1 MAITERALRPQEIK
15 EIADHAAR
23 ALGLLALPD
32 PHAPPE
38 AVLDALDDFID
49 RWQERQRSPLKRL
62 LSRGPAPNPTATALG
77 LGFVWG
83 DQLARRFG
91 WEWTCVQ
98 EGGAEAYAV
107 APPDRALIIYPT
119 HFLKACLA
127 DPRADCTVML
137 AFNMLADGQMAG
149 MPARGYENVM
159 AGVRRVVPKR

>member
-1 MAITERALRPQEIK
+1 MVVTERALRPQEVK

-38 AVLDALDDFID
+38 AVLAALDAFVG
-49 RWQERQRSPLKRL
+49 RWQEQQRSPLKRL
-62 LSRGPAPNPTATALG
+62 LSRGPSANPTATALG

-83 DQLARRFG
+83 NQLARRFD

-98 EGGAEAYAV
+98 EGGVEAYAV
-107 APPDRALIIYPT
+107 APPARALIVYPT

-127 DPRADCTVML
+127 DPRAGRSS
-137 AFNMLADGQMAG
+137 AW
-149 MPARGYENVM
+149 P
-159 AGVRRVVPKR
+159 